1 MSIRIAI
8 LDMNNNTPNKG
19 MGYIKNLVSTF
30 PGVGEYQV
38 FDVRAKSE
46 VPDTSFDIYISSGGP
61 GSPWE
66 MDGWEAK
73 YFQLLDQL
81 RTHNLQKE
89 MPKKYMF
96 FICHSFQ
103 VACIYFKIGEVSKRE
118 HMSFG
123 IYPFNKTEDGAQDPV
138 FSMLPEPFFAAD
150 FRNWQVV
157 QPDLKYLEEIGS
169 NILALESVS
178 DDTADRALMSVRF
191 TDEMIGTQFHPEAD
205 DKGMLQY
212 LQEDERRF
220 RIIEDFGMDRYL
232 DMLEHLNDPDK
243 IALTHRT
250 ILPTFLEQSISAL
263 KEAEM
268 VAA

>member
-1 MSIRIAI
+1 MNIRIAI

-19 MGYIKNLVSTF
+19 LGYIKDLVENY
-30 PGVGEYQV
+30 PGVGYYQV
-38 FDVRAKSE
+38 FDVRAKNE

-66 MDGWEAK
+66 MDGWEKK
-73 YFQLLDQL
+73 YFHLLDQL
-81 RTHNLQKE
+81 REHNLQNE
-89 MPKKYMF
+89 VPKKYVF

-123 IYPFNKTEDGAQDPV
+123 IYPFSKTQDGAQDPV

-150 FRNWQVV
+150 FRHWQVV
-157 QPDLKYLEEIGS
+157 QPDMAYLQEIGS
-169 NILALESVS
+169 NILALELA
-178 DDTADRALMSVRF
+178 DDDQADRALMSVRF
-191 TDEMIGTQFHPEAD
+191 TDEMVGTQFHPEAD

-243 IALTHRT
+243 IALTYRT
-250 ILPTFLEQSISAL
+250 ILPGFLEQSIRELREPAL
-263 KEAEM
+263 AEA
-268 VAA
+268 